1 MPFDSTPT
9 LYAHRLGQLF
19 EKTSAQHDADD
30 TFVDANYDV
39 LTKEKLF
46 SAMVP
51 NQLGGPGVSYA
62 EMCRFL
68 RTLAG
73 YCPSTALAVSMH
85 QHLVG
90 AARKNFE
97 DGKAA
102 PTLLEKVLDKEL
114 VLVST
119 GAGDWLDS
127 NGTATKVDGGYRI
140 NAVKPFASGSPR
152 GNLAIT
158 SCAFDCPEDGPSV
171 IHFPLALNTEGV
183 VFMGDWKAMGMR
195 GTGSQTL
202 KFDNV
207 FVADA
212 AVGLKR
218 PRGPYHGAFS
228 TIVAVAMPLIM
239 SVYVGVAEKAVSIA
253 IEKATRRR
261 DDPLTQ
267 LLAGEVQN
275 TLATAQMALDSMM
288 ALTDDLAFTPNEQLA
303 SAILSRKTICAE
315 QVIATVEKCLELAGG
330 AGFIRKS
337 GLERFFR
344 DAHGGQ
350 FHPLPAKR
358 QQLFT
363 GRVSLG
369 LSPV

>member
-9 LYAHRLGQLF
+9 LYAHRLGELF
-19 EKTSAQHDADD
+19 AKTSAQHDIED

-39 LTKEKLF
+39 LKDEKVL

-51 NQLGGPGVSYA
+51 TQLGGAGVSHS
-62 EMCRFL
+62 EMCAFL

-73 YCPSTALAVSMH
+73 YCPSTALALSMQ

-90 AARKNFE
+90 TARKNFE
-97 DGKAA
+97 DGKGPAG
-102 PTLLEKVLDKEL
+102 LLEKVLDDQL

-119 GAGDWLDS
+119 GAEDWLDS
-127 NGTATKVDGGYRI
+127 NGSAEKVEGGYRV
-140 NAVKPFASGSPR
+140 NAFKAFASGSPR
-152 GNLAIT
+152 GAIAIT

-171 IHFPLALNTEGV
+171 IHFPLPLNAEGV
-183 VFMGDWKAMGMR
+183 VPLNDWEAMGMR

-202 KFDNV
+202 KFDSV
-207 FVADA
+207 FVPDE
-212 AVGLKR
+212 AVKLKR

-239 SVYVGVAEKAVSIA
+239 SVYVGVAERAAKLAIDKARPRA
-253 IEKATRRR
+253 E
-261 DDPLTQ
+261 DPLAQ
-267 LLAGEVQN
+267 LLNGELQN
-275 TLATAQMALDSMM
+275 HLITAQMALSTMIDL
-288 ALTDDLAFTPNEQLA
+288 ADDLAFVPSEPLA
-303 SAILSRKTICAE
+303 SEILARKTICAE
-315 QVIATVEKCLELAGG
+315 AVIKTVEKALELSGG
-330 AGFIRKS
+330 SGFLRKN
-337 GLERFFR
+337 GIERLLR

-363 GRVSLG
+363 GRVG
-369 LSPV
+369 FEMSPV